1 MRIVVIIAAPIVG
14 IMFLAEFALAMVS
27 RFAPQVQVF
36 ILAMPIKSVLAIL
49 ILVFFF
55 SRLLPY
61 ASDQLGLFDPFMQRF
76 YEIMRFLSGVVTDV
90 IVDTLPER
98 R

>member
-1 MRIVVIIAAPIVG
+1 
-14 IMFLAEFALAMVS
+14 MVS

-55 SRLLPY
+55 WRLLPY
-61 ASDQLGLFDPFMQRF
+61 ATDQLGLFDPFMQRF
-76 YEIMRFLSGVVTDV
+76 YEMMRFASGTVTNV
-90 IVDTLPER
+90 IVETPPGR
-98 R
+98 P